1 MGDPNAARFPTTS
14 LRIGFRLGGKNPGFP
29 QRAVAGLHFVHAVLL
44 RQTKVPKQ
52 QYAAWVGLDF
62 CTNREGCLYGGFFKV
77 LASARSLRERS
88 VLKTVGLVQRQIFD

>member
-44 RQTKVPKQ
+44 HQTNKGSKTTVRR
-52 QYAAWVGLDF
+52 VG
-62 CTNREGCLYGGFFKV
+62 E
-77 LASARSLRERS
+77 A
-88 VLKTVGLVQRQIFD
+88 